1 MLPKYSSKDV
11 CAHTSDNDLWIV
23 IRNKAVYDVTGY
35 LEEHPG
41 GVEILKECAGTDA
54 TEAFED
60 VGHSERA
67 WAAMESLIVGELL
80 AKISTDAYAQY
91 QEQRELVAVYQPTYE
106 HVGAVSVLTK
116 KPVMKWLMSLSI
128 KGMWLS
134 LTGVLLYKGSHRL
147 LDQARQMRFSNAF
160 WYGFLSSATALSIVS
175 TGIGYYLASM
185 FNASH
190 SMKKYP
196 ARKKASQRVLLGDD
210 LSTTGNSAILDA
222 RAYRKFPLSRKE
234 GISPNVFHFTFALP
248 NPSDILDLPIG
259 QHVSVRADIGGQSIT
274 RSYTPIS
281 NNKDNGVIELI
292 VKIYEQGMMTRHL
305 DSLQVGDE
313 IEFRG
318 PIGPMKYR
326 SGLCKHI
333 GMIAGG
339 TGITPMYQ
347 LIRAICEDT
356 SDNTTIG
363 LLYANNTEEDILL
376 RPQLDHWAAK
386 SPTKF
391 NISYVLL
398 HPPREWKHYTGFVTK
413 ELLREKMPITAP
425 DSRIM
430 MCGPP
435 GMITVMKQYAR
446 ELGLEIP
453 GAISKATDRV
463 FVF

>member
-11 CAHTSDNDLWIV
+11 RAHTSDNDLWIV
-23 IRNKAVYDVTGY
+23 IRNTVYDVTSY

-41 GVEILKECAGTDA
+41 GIEILKECAGTDA

-67 WAAMESLIVGELL
+67 WAAMESLMVGELL
-80 AKISTDAYAQY
+80 AN
-91 QEQRELVAVYQPTYE
+91 ERRELVALYQPTYE
-106 HVGAVSVLTK
+106 HVGTVSVLTK

-134 LTGVLLYKGSHRL
+134 LTGALLYKGSHRL
-147 LDQARQMRFSNAF
+147 LDQARQMRLSNAF
-160 WYGFLSSATALSIVS
+160 WYGFLSSATALSIAS
-175 TGIGYYLASM
+175 TGIGYYLVSI

-190 SMKKYP
+190 SVKKYP
-196 ARKKASQRVLLGDD
+196 SRQRASQRVLLGDNS
-210 LSTTGNSAILDA
+210 STANTAILDA

-234 GISPNVFHFTFALP
+234 GISPNVFRFTFALP
-248 NPSDILDLPIG
+248 NPSDSLDLPIG
-259 QHVSVRADIGGQSIT
+259 QHVSVRADIDGQSVT

-292 VKIYEQGMMTRHL
+292 VKIYEQGMLTRYL
-305 DSLQVGDE
+305 GSLQVGDE
-313 IEFRG
+313 LEFRG

-347 LIRAICEDT
+347 LIRAICEDA
-356 SDNTTIG
+356 SDNTTVS

-376 RPQLDHWAAK
+376 RPELDHWAAK
-386 SPTKF
+386 CPTKF

-413 ELLREKMPITAP
+413 ELLREKMPITAL
-425 DSRIM
+425 DSKIM

-435 GMITVMKQYAR
+435 GMITVMKQYAG